1 MAQPWINLNQQLLA
15 IPQKASP
22 IPRCPTS
29 EANPETHISQPL
41 EPWNQVSGAGKSAF
55 ALVRVPVGLQFGL
68 GFGA

>member
-22 IPRCPTS
+22 IPRCTS
-29 EANPETHISQPL
+29 EANPETHISRPP
-41 EPWNQVSGAGKSAF
+41 EPWNQVSGAGKSGSVN
-55 ALVRVPVGLQFGL
+55 VRVPVGLQFGL